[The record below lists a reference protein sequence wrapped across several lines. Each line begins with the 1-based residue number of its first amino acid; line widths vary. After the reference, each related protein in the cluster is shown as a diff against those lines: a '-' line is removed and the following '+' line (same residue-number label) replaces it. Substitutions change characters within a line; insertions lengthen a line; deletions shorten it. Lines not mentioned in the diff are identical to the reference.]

1 MTDNDH
7 DHDHDR
13 YMIGYCSDESCV
25 FVRETTSVPSRVL
38 VGLSICHLVTRFVGN
53 ERRLLSETET
63 DQCFG
68 SRAAPSSLTL
78 IGFYLTLRIALLPSH
93 LGSHVSDC
101 LGSACEAVQFT
112 CTVKYLYLYL

>member
-78 IGFYLTLRIALLPSH
+78 IGFYLTLRRGMIW
-93 LGSHVSDC
+93 
-101 LGSACEAVQFT
+101 T
-112 CTVKYLYLYL
+112 LYGLSLDVLVPLERFEF